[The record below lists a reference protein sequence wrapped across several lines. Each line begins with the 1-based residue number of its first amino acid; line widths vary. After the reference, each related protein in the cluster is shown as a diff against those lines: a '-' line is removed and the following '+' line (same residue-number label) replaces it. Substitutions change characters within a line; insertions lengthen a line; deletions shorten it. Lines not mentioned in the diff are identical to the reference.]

1 MISSLP
7 NDWKVTNACGKTRTK
22 RDIMRC
28 TYGAHKEADNILHFQ
43 FAILKNYPPAVEKVS
58 QFDTMLVGSI
68 EYDRTIW
75 RHQVFNSIFEETLT
89 EPLQHPT
96 SVYLIHN
103 EIQKHF
109 VTLVVDRKKFFYYDP
124 LKSINSS
131 SYSISSTVKKI
142 YKALNT
148 WYGDNPGITKPV
160 ILKQAYKVS
169 KQRIPLQGDGWS
181 CGMHMLLVALS
192 TIYQG
197 KKPVINYTTEHAYVL
212 SRAHLHYELTG
223 EILPS
228 VKDIVEILM
237 LQEMVSFSQPFVHYF
252 TTIIIQYL

>member
-1 MISSLP
+1 V
-7 NDWKVTNACGKTRTK
+7 KK
-22 RDIMRC
+22 
-28 TYGAHKEADNILHFQ
+28 
-43 FAILKNYPPAVEKVS
+43 YPHGEEKVS

-75 RHQVFNSIFEETLT
+75 RHHVFNSIFEETLT

-103 EIQKHF
+103 EIHKHF
-109 VTLVVDRKKFFYYDP
+109 VTLVVDRKKFYFYDS
-124 LKSINSS
+124 LKSITSNT
-131 SYSISSTVKKI
+131 YSISGTVRKI
-142 YKALNT
+142 YKALNS
-148 WYGDNPGITKPV
+148 WYNDNPDIAKPM

-169 KQRIPLQGDGWS
+169 KQKIPLQGDGWS
-181 CGMHMLLVALS
+181 CGMHMLLVALA

-223 EILPS
+223 EILPC
-228 VKDIVEILM
+228 VKDIVEILV
-237 LQEMVSFSQPFVHYF
+237 LHEIVSYPFVHYF
-252 TTIIIQYL
+252 IIIVLYLYNYIKLRTKFAIVVFSLARI

>member
-28 TYGAHKEADNILHFQ
+28 TYGVHKEADIILHFQ

-75 RHQVFNSIFEETLT
+75 RHQVLNSIFEENLT

-109 VTLVVDRKKFFYYDP
+109 VTLVVDRKKFYFYDS
-124 LKSINSS
+124 LKSIT
-131 SYSISSTVKKI
+131 SSTYSVSSIVKKI
-142 YKALNT
+142 YKALIT

-160 ILKQAYKVS
+160 INFKTSLQGKQAKNS
-169 KQRIPLQGDGWS
+169 FTRGRLELW
-181 CGMHMLLVALS
+181 HAHALGC
-192 TIYQG
+192 TF
-197 KKPVINYTTEHAYVL
+197 NYL
-212 SRAHLHYELTG
+212 SREEARNQLYHGARVCAIKSSPTL
-223 EILPS
+223 
-228 VKDIVEILM
+228 
-237 LQEMVSFSQPFVHYF
+237 
-252 TTIIIQYL
+252 